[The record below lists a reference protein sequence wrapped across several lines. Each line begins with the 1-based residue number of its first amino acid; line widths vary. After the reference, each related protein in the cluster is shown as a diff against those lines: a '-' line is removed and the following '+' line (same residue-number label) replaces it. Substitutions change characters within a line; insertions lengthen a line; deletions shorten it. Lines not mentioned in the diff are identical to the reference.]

1 MRIGLVDIDGHHFPN
16 LALMKLSTWHKSQ
29 GDSVEFADP
38 MFGRYDRVYMSK
50 VFTFT
55 PDCPDIYHCEVIRGG
70 TGFRDYT
77 TVLPGEIEHI
87 CPDYSLYG
95 VNEAYGFLTRGC
107 PNRCPWCI
115 VPHKEGAIRPA
126 SPLREFIGDK
136 RRAVLLDNNV
146 LASDFGLEQ
155 IEEIIRM
162 GIAVDFNQGL
172 DARRTCDDPYI
183 LDLLARAKWI
193 QHIRFACD
201 RMSQLEAVT
210 KCVKELGRRGIKPY
224 RIFVYCL
231 IQDVDESLER
241 INALRKLKVA
251 RLPSLTGISIIT
263 LSRRR
268 SKNGWRVGV
277 TIRLF
282 SRVLNSKTTNY
293 ERPSNEHRAVE
304 AADRSG
310 SARGEGEHGMDCN
323 REKYLQSQDMEN

>member
-1 MRIGLVDIDGHHFPN
+1 MKIGLVDVDGRNFPN
-16 LALMKLSTWHKSQ
+16 LALMKLSAWHKLQ

-55 PDCPDIYHCEVIRGG
+55 SDCLDIYHCEVIRAG
-70 TGFRDYT
+70 TGYKNYT
-77 TVLPGEIEHI
+77 TTLHDEIEHI

-155 IEEIIRM
+155 IEEIVRM

-172 DARRTCDDPYI
+172 DARRACDNPYI
-183 LDLLARAKWI
+183 LDLLARVKWI
-193 QHIRFACD
+193 RHIRFACD

-231 IQDVDESLER
+231 IRDVEESLER
-241 INALRKLKVA
+241 INALRKLKVCPFA
-251 RLPSLTGISIIT
+251 
-263 LSRRR
+263 
-268 SKNGWRVGV
+268 
-277 TIRLF
+277 
-282 SRVLNSKTTNY
+282 
-293 ERPSNEHRAVE
+293 
-304 AADRSG
+304 
-310 SARGEGEHGMDCN
+310 
-323 REKYLQSQDMEN
+323 

>member
-1 MRIGLVDIDGHHFPN
+1 MRIGLVDIDGHNFPN
-16 LALMKLSTWHKSQ
+16 LALMKLSAWHKSQ

-77 TVLPGEIEHI
+77 TVLPEKIEHI

-115 VPHKEGAIRPA
+115 VPHKEGGIRPA
-126 SPLREFIGDK
+126 SPFREFIGDK

-155 IEEIIRM
+155 IEEIVRM

-172 DARRTCDDPYI
+172 DARRACDNPYI
-183 LDLLARAKWI
+183 LDLLARVKWI
-193 QHIRFACD
+193 RHIRFACD

-231 IQDVDESLER
+231 IRDVEESLER
-241 INALRKLKVA
+241 INALRKLKVCPFA
-251 RLPSLTGISIIT
+251 QPYRNFDNNIEPTNEQKRLAHWCNKKSVFYSCEF
-263 LSRRR
+263 
-268 SKNGWRVGV
+268 KN
-277 TIRLF
+277 F
-282 SRVLNSKTTNY
+282 
-293 ERPSNEHRAVE
+293 
-304 AADRSG
+304 
-310 SARGEGEHGMDCN
+310 RG
-323 REKYLQSQDMEN
+323 